1 MPAFL
6 REMPVEESKS
16 AMTPSGCHGHHSWTG
31 APRIGAL
38 IVVTL
43 CLDRTA
49 PTTMDES
56 FSLVLSL
63 VMMEEVRRRSRLRNP
78 AGLELVVADRR
89 EIPKASPTA
98 TLRSTL
104 EPLHFPLPPRSTKA
118 HQGNFRRKR
127 PNMSSLSESP
137 TSNST
142 PTVPA
147 PPLDA
152 EDATR
157 QRYSSAAQA
166 REEALCC
173 PVDYDRTLLEAIP
186 EEVIDRDYGCGD
198 PSRYVR
204 AGETVLDLGSGGGKI
219 CFIASQIVGAEGRV
233 IGVDMNDEMLGLARD
248 SAPAVAENI
257 GYANVEF
264 RRGRIQD
271 LALNVDLFES
281 WLNDHPV
288 KSMQDLTRLE
298 EEKERLCREQPL
310 VEDDSVDLIVSN
322 CVLNL
327 VREEEKDQL
336 IEEMYR
342 VLKPG
347 GRIAHSDI
355 VSDEVVPAHLKNDP
369 ELWSGCVSGAFQ
381 ELDFLKRLETAGF
394 HGIEI
399 DKWESE
405 PFAVVEGIEFR
416 SLTVL
421 AKKGKNGPCMEAGH
435 AVLYKGPWK
444 QVMDDD
450 GHTLERGV
458 RTAVCAK
465 TFRLLSSEPYAAQTI
480 GIAPGVAIPE
490 EEQVEFD
497 CDRKEPRHPKETKG
511 ADYKL
516 NKPAS
521 DPCC

>member
-1 MPAFL
+1 
-6 REMPVEESKS
+6 
-16 AMTPSGCHGHHSWTG
+16 MTTSTASSTSDSNQT
-31 APRIGAL
+31 APR
-38 IVVTL
+38 
-43 CLDRTA
+43 
-49 PTTMDES
+49 
-56 FSLVLSL
+56 
-63 VMMEEVRRRSRLRNP
+63 
-78 AGLELVVADRR
+78 
-89 EIPKASPTA
+89 
-98 TLRSTL
+98 
-104 EPLHFPLPPRSTKA
+104 
-118 HQGNFRRKR
+118 
-127 PNMSSLSESP
+127 
-137 TSNST
+137 
-142 PTVPA
+142 
-147 PPLDA
+147 LDA

-157 QRYSSAAQA
+157 QRYSAAAQA
-166 REEALCC
+166 REAALCC

-186 EEVIDRDYGCGD
+186 DEVIERDYGCGD

-219 CFIASQIVGAEGRV
+219 CFIASQLVGAEGRV
-233 IGVDMNDEMLGLARD
+233 IGVDMNDEMLGLAREF
-248 SAPAVAENI
+248 APTVAENI

-271 LALNVDLFES
+271 LALNVDLLES

-298 EEKERLCREQPL
+298 EEKDRLCREQPL
-310 VEDDSVDLIVSN
+310 VADNSVDLIVSN

-355 VSDEVVPAHLKNDP
+355 VSDEVVPTHLKNDA

-381 ELDFLKRLETAGF
+381 ELDFLKRLEAAGF
-394 HGIEI
+394 YGIEI

-405 PFAVVEGIEFR
+405 PFAIVEGIEFR
-416 SLTVL
+416 SVTVL
-421 AKKGKNGPCMEAGH
+421 AKKGKEGPCMEAGH
-435 AVLYKGPWK
+435 AILYKGPWK
-444 QVMDDD
+444 QVVDDD

-465 TFRLLSSEPYAAQTI
+465 TFRILSSEPYSGQTI
-480 GIAPGVAIPE
+480 GIEPGVVIPE
-490 EEQVEFD
+490 DEQVEFD
-497 CDRKEPRHPKETKG
+497 CNREEPRHPKETKG

-516 NKPAS
+516 NKPAKES
-521 DPCC
+521 CC

>member
-1 MPAFL
+1 MTASSP
-6 REMPVEESKS
+6 S
-16 AMTPSGCHGHHSWTG
+16 APNRV
-31 APRIGAL
+31 APR
-38 IVVTL
+38 
-43 CLDRTA
+43 
-49 PTTMDES
+49 
-56 FSLVLSL
+56 
-63 VMMEEVRRRSRLRNP
+63 
-78 AGLELVVADRR
+78 
-89 EIPKASPTA
+89 
-98 TLRSTL
+98 
-104 EPLHFPLPPRSTKA
+104 
-118 HQGNFRRKR
+118 
-127 PNMSSLSESP
+127 
-137 TSNST
+137 
-142 PTVPA
+142 
-147 PPLDA
+147 LDA

-157 QRYSSAAQA
+157 QRYSAAAQS

-186 EEVIDRDYGCGD
+186 DEVIERDYGCGD

-219 CFIASQIVGAEGRV
+219 CFIASQLVGSQGRV
-233 IGVDMNDEMLGLARD
+233 IGVDMNDEMLGLARE

-271 LALNVDLFES
+271 LVMNVDRLES

-288 KSMQDLTRLE
+288 KSIQDLTRLE
-298 EEKERLCREQPL
+298 EEKERLCREHPL
-310 VEDDSVDLIVSN
+310 VADDSVDLIVSN

-336 IEEMYR
+336 IAEMYR

-355 VSDEVVPAHLKNDP
+355 VSDEVVPTHLKNDP

-381 ELDFLKRLETAGF
+381 ELDFLKRLEAAGF
-394 HGIEI
+394 YGIEI
-399 DKWESE
+399 DKWESQ

-416 SLTVL
+416 SVTVL
-421 AKKGKNGPCMEAGH
+421 AKKGKEGPCMEAGH
-435 AVLYKGPWK
+435 AIVYKGPWK
-444 QVMDDD
+444 QVIDDD

-465 TFRLLSSEPYAAQTI
+465 TFRILSGEPYEEQTI
-480 GIAPGVAIPE
+480 GIAPGISIPE
-490 EEQVEFD
+490 DEQSEFD
-497 CDRKEPRHPKETKG
+497 CTRREPRHPKETKG
-511 ADYKL
+511 ADYRL

-521 DPCC
+521 DSCC